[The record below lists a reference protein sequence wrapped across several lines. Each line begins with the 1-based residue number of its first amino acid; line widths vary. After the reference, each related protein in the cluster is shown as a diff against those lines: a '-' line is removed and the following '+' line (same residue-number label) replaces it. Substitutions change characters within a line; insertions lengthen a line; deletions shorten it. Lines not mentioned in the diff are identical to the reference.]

1 MYNQK
6 YIKYKTKYNELK
18 DLLYGGNDIELHGE
32 AKNEYLTRTYNLMSN
47 VVTDEECFKL
57 LKKNILD
64 LFNIAIKKLESYH
77 KSQTEQLYD
86 EMHPK
91 LQRIMDVD
99 ISKPN
104 ISMVNVI
111 SLQCIIFFT
120 EILRKL
126 YPGKRT
132 DMSNYR
138 PIFNLPLVYKELTDI
153 EWDSYDDIYK
163 FIISS
168 YNLRNIALTNT
179 FTDKWE
185 TINCSNLKNQMIFVV
200 LGELSLLEILNS
212 LANNIFLVGI
222 TTNMEWADGSYYTPF
237 EFMHHDT
244 VHAMNA
250 LDVRIQTRLSDIFI
264 RHLILNQKQYEQAV
278 FDKIILI
285 LFLILHENLHP
296 QPDIELNRPIIEAT
310 GKGIFDSIS
319 FSLENWTN
327 INFFGGL
334 LPDKIFENPNEIK
347 PYLIDASTTFKNA
360 WEKYFITKEGIDS
373 IGKFTEK
380 ELSYQKM
387 EQKQNEES
395 SEKHRLI
402 EIIRLKEEEL
412 RLREEEISAKEEE
425 VRLKLFLQLP
435 NYTQLPIDKQFKIGD
450 IVSFKSNEY
459 KLPLD
464 KRFTISN
471 YQIVNN
477 NVRYYVDS
485 LKFPI
490 NPYHLVSIDDKI
502 KQLTHQLQVLK
513 QGEPQVDV
521 KQSPIFIFNIGDIA
535 YLTNIKNS
543 PTFNGNRVTII
554 GINHTNGKY
563 KIKHN
568 NNNVEVFPTKLTK
581 YPPSTINIAS
591 NIIPKPDDV
600 PSNIIS
606 ENISDINYIITN

>member
-64 LFNIAIKKLESYH
+64 LFNIAIKTLESYH

-132 DMSNYR
+132 DMSNYNTM
-138 PIFNLPLVYKELTDI
+138 FNLPLVYKKLTDI

-168 YNLRNIALTNT
+168 HNLRTIALTNT

-250 LDVRIQTRLSDIFI
+250 LAVRIQTRLSDIFI

-285 LFLILHENLHP
+285 LFLILHENPHP
-296 QPDIELNRPIIEAT
+296 QPDIELNSPIIDAT
-310 GKGIFDSIS
+310 GIGIFESIS
-319 FSLENWTN
+319 FRLENWTN

-334 LPDKIFENPNEIK
+334 LPDKIFDNPNEIK

-360 WEKYFITKEGIDS
+360 WDKYFITKEGIDS

-395 SEKHRLI
+395 SEKDRLI

-477 NVRYYVDS
+477 NQIV
-485 LKFPI
+485 
-490 NPYHLVSIDDKI
+490 
-502 KQLTHQLQVLK
+502 
-513 QGEPQVDV
+513 
-521 KQSPIFIFNIGDIA
+521 
-535 YLTNIKNS
+535 
-543 PTFNGNRVTII
+543 
-554 GINHTNGKY
+554 
-563 KIKHN
+563 
-568 NNNVEVFPTKLTK
+568 
-581 YPPSTINIAS
+581 
-591 NIIPKPDDV
+591 
-600 PSNIIS
+600 
-606 ENISDINYIITN
+606 